1 MAAWKFASMLENGV
15 YIVAGG
21 GHGIGKETAI
31 QLAEK
36 GATVVVNDLGTSLE
50 GESESAEPAKEVATH
65 IRESGGEAIAHFG
78 DISSVDY
85 TDRLVAEISD
95 EYGRID
101 GAVNFAGI
109 LRDKL
114 LANMSPDE
122 WDQVIQVHLRGH
134 FALLHSLAAHWV
146 KTADDAPQQRSF
158 LSVSSESAF
167 GHAGQANYAAAKAGI
182 LGLTRTAARELH
194 NVDVRVNA
202 LMPRAFTRM
211 VESIPEEHQPDEDE
225 VPDPTDIPPMVVY
238 LMSDDAKDVTGC
250 TVLMT
255 GDKFGLVSDPEIT
268 TVAYSENNW
277 SAEDISTSFHRAF
290 ERESL
295 TRTDHRI

>member
-1 MAAWKFASMLENGV
+1 MLDNRV

-31 QLAEK
+31 QLVEK
-36 GATVVVNDLGTSLE
+36 GATVVVNDLGTNLE
-50 GESESAEPAKEVATH
+50 GESESSEPAEEVASQ
-65 IRESGGEAIAHFG
+65 IRENGGEAMAHFG
-78 DISSVDY
+78 DISSVEY
-85 TDRLVAEISD
+85 TDRLVSETID
-95 EYGRID
+95 EYGRVD

-122 WDQVIQVHLRGH
+122 WDPVIQVHLRGH
-134 FALLHSLAAHWV
+134 YALLHSLSAYWV
-146 KTADDAPQQRSF
+146 ETSDEADRRRSF

-194 NVDVRVNA
+194 DVNVRVNA

-211 VESIPEEHQPDEDE
+211 VESIPEEHQPEEDE
-225 VPDPTDIPPMVVY
+225 VPAPADIPPMVIY
-238 LMSDDAKDVTGC
+238 LMSEGAKDVTGC

-255 GDKFGLVSDPEIT
+255 GDRFGLISDPEIT
-268 TVAYSENNW
+268 TVAYNDDNW
-277 SAEDISTSFHRAF
+277 SADDIAASFHRAF

-295 TRTDHRI
+295 TRTEHRI